1 MKKDYLRSFL
11 ESLNYFDPKFL
22 DYIFE
27 DVLTNISLCDDKNVI
42 LVLEMICSKY
52 YDYLRKSNASLNL
65 EYLKALTLSVIRIY
79 KTENSG
85 INSYDKSI
93 LENINNLSE
102 DKLCS
107 IIISIEACSFFMNN
121 GIFIIPEYYDY
132 DVNKVK
138 ESLVSKLSK

>member
-1 MKKDYLRSFL
+1 MDYT
-11 ESLNYFDPKFL
+11 
-22 DYIFE
+22 FE
-27 DVLTNISLCDDKNVI
+27 DVLANISLCDDKNVI

-52 YDYLRKSNASLNL
+52 YDYLKKSNALLNL
-65 EYLKALTLSVIRIY
+65 KYLKTLTLSVIRIY
-79 KTENSG
+79 KIENPN

-107 IIISIEACSFFMNN
+107 IIISIETCSFFMRN

-132 DVNKVK
+132 DVNKAK
-138 ESLVSKLSK
+138 ESIVSKLSK

>member
-1 MKKDYLRSFL
+1 
-11 ESLNYFDPKFL
+11 
-22 DYIFE
+22 
-27 DVLTNISLCDDKNVI
+27 
-42 LVLEMICSKY
+42 MICSKY

-65 EYLKALTLSVIRIY
+65 EYLKTLTLSVIRIY
-79 KTENSG
+79 KTENYN

-102 DKLCS
+102 DKLCL
-107 IIISIEACSFFMNN
+107 IIISIEICSFFTHN

-138 ESLVSKLSK
+138 ENLVSKLSK

>member
-52 YDYLRKSNASLNL
+52 YDLRKSNALLNW

-79 KTENSG
+79 KIENSG

-107 IIISIEACSFFMNN
+107 IIISIEACSFFMHN